1 MLTEER
7 RHEPRELMRKAD
19 ELTDEKRKILQWIAL
34 GMDIANDS
42 TDGPEDGKRFKT
54 EHIGYVVAP
63 KKDEEKLKGHCYRI
77 TDLQTKETEV
87 VLMEDDGSVHG
98 ITWGDSNDKGRI

>member
-1 MLTEER
+1 MTEQ
-7 RHEPRELMRKAD
+7 RESL
-19 ELTDEKRKILQWIAL
+19 LQDGRL
-34 GMDIANDS
+34 GEIRLNAFA
-42 TDGPEDGKRFKT
+42 GQHIRGRFGRFKT
-54 EHIGYVVAP
+54 EYIGYVVAP
-63 KKDEEKLKGHCYRI
+63 KKDGEKLKGHCYRI

>member
-1 MLTEER
+1 MEGFKEALEKEMSSAVR
-7 RHEPRELMRKAD
+7 SLPD
-19 ELTDEKRKILQWIAL
+19 E
-34 GMDIANDS
+34 GF
-42 TDGPEDGKRFKT
+42 GRFKT

-63 KKDEEKLKGHCYRI
+63 KKDGEKLKGHCYRI

-87 VLMEDDGSVHG
+87 VFMKDDGSVLG